1 MPVRL
6 QIITL
11 LCILFCHTSIGQD
24 REAGSEAISS
34 IDYNKLSQSISQ
46 KNNKFQTEIDRT
58 QQKFIQKLRKRE
70 EKILSRLK
78 KADSSIVLPDIE
90 EEFAKLKAGINS
102 KPVSIFK
109 QAYNG
114 YLDSVTTVFRFLN
127 NKEFIPGG
135 KMDEIIPDLD
145 LVQQELNYL
154 NSFDQLLNSR
164 QKQIHQ
170 LLEKFGQGK
179 KIKKLQQ
186 EVFVYKTQ
194 IAALKS
200 AWQNPAL
207 IESIALE
214 LVSKIPE
221 FKNFFAQQ
229 SVIGRLFPGP
239 DFNSSSVNI
248 PGLQNR
254 TNLNNTLT
262 DRFGSERNIAAAVS
276 NSLGSSQ
283 DMLDKLKDK
292 VSNVVNNGGDLE
304 MPDFKPDMEKGKS
317 FWKRLELGTNLQ
329 TTKSTSFYPST
340 ANIGLSIGYKIS
352 EKSVVGLGT
361 SYKLGM
367 GTGIQNIA
375 FSHEGIGFRSFVDMK
390 LKGSF
395 FMSGGFEYNYHKPFE
410 SFRTLEE
417 ISYWQQSGL
426 LGLSK
431 IVSLK
436 SKTFNKTKL
445 QLLWDFLSYDQKPQ
459 GQPLVFRVGYSF

>member
-1 MPVRL
+1 MHLRL

-11 LCILFCHTSIGQD
+11 LCIIFCHNSIGQD
-24 REAGSEAISS
+24 REAISS
-34 IDYNKLSQSISQ
+34 INYNKLSQSIAE
-46 KNNKFQTEIDRT
+46 KNKKFQTEIDRT
-58 QQKFIQKLRKRE
+58 QQKFIQKLKKRE
-70 EKILSRLK
+70 QKILSRLK
-78 KADSSIVLPDIE
+78 KADSSITLPDIE
-90 EEFAKLKAGINS
+90 EEFAKLKAGIDS
-102 KPVSIFK
+102 KPASIFK

-114 YLDSVTTVFRFLN
+114 YLDSVTTIFRFLE
-127 NKEFIPGG
+127 NKEFISGG
-135 KMDEIIPDLD
+135 KIDGIIPDLD

-154 NSFDQLLNSR
+154 NSFNQLLNSR

-170 LLEKFGQGK
+170 LLERFGQGK

-186 EVFVYKTQ
+186 DIFVYKNR
-194 IAALKS
+194 IAEIKS

-207 IESIALE
+207 IENIAVE
-214 LVSKIPE
+214 FISKIPE
-221 FKNFFAQQ
+221 FKNFFASE
-229 SVIGRLFPGP
+229 SVIGRLFPSPSLNAGAI
-239 DFNSSSVNI
+239 NI

-254 TNLNNTLT
+254 ANLNSTLT
-262 DRFGSERNIAAAVS
+262 NRFGSERNVAAAVS

-292 VSNVVNNGGDLE
+292 VSGVINSGGDLE

-352 EKSVVGLGT
+352 EKSIVGLGT

-367 GTGIQNIA
+367 GTGIQNIV
-375 FSHEGIGFRSFVDMK
+375 FSHEGIGLRSFLDIK

-410 SFRTLEE
+410 SFRTLED

-426 LGLSK
+426 IGLSK

-436 SKTFNKTKL
+436 SKTFKKTKL

-459 GQPLVFRVGYSF
+459 QQNFIIRVGYFL